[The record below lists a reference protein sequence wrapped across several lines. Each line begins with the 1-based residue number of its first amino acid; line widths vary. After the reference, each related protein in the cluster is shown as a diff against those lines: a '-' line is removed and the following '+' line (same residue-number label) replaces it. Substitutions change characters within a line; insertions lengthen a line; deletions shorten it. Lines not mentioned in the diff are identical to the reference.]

1 MRSGDALILPMNI
14 KDLHLSYCSNIHAGE
29 TWDATFQNLKIYIP
43 EVKSRL
49 GYKGKFG
56 IGLRLSKEASV
67 VLERPERLQEF
78 RDWLKQTNSY
88 VFTLNCFPYGGFH
101 RTKVKEQVH
110 APDWTTEA
118 RLAYTLRCFRILAQL
133 LPEGVEGGIS
143 TSPLSYR
150 HWFVSD
156 LEKNE
161 AFERATTHLIAV
173 VVELVRLQ
181 QETGKFLHLDI
192 EPEPDGLLENS
203 EELIRYFKEW
213 LLSVGKASLAKQ
225 LGITAKEAEK
235 LIKAHLQVCY
245 DVCHFAIGYEKPKEA
260 FKKLKQAGIGIG
272 KIQLSAALKLLI
284 PESPFERFSIG
295 KRLGEFADTTYLHQV
310 VGRTKEEG
318 LNSYPDLPQAL
329 AQLGS
334 TQDLEWRVHF
344 HVPIFL
350 ANYGTFQATQE
361 DIVEVLKL
369 VNANPSITNHLEVET
384 YTWEVLPQDTHL
396 TLGDAISRELAWVKE
411 QLQ

>member
-1 MRSGDALILPMNI
+1 MKI
-14 KDLHLSYCSNIHAGE
+14 KDIHLSYCSNIHAGE
-29 TWDATFQNLKIYIP
+29 SWDATFRNLKIYIP
-43 EVKSRL
+43 EVKKRL
-49 GYKGKFG
+49 AHKGPFG
-56 IGLRLSKEASV
+56 IGLRLSQEASV
-67 VLERPERLQEF
+67 VLERPEILQEF
-78 RDWLKQTNSY
+78 LDWLKQTNSY

-161 AFERATTHLIAV
+161 AFEKATTHLIAV
-173 VVELVRLQ
+173 AVELVRLQ

-213 LLSVGKASLAKQ
+213 LIPMGKTSLAKQ
-225 LGITAKEAEK
+225 LGVTEKEAEK

-260 FKKLKQAGIGIG
+260 FEKLKQAGIGIG

-318 LNSYPDLPQAL
+318 LNSYSDLPQAL
-329 AQLGS
+329 AQLRD

-369 VNANPSITNHLEVET
+369 VNANPSMTNHLEVET

>member
-1 MRSGDALILPMNI
+1 MNI

-78 RDWLKQTNSY
+78 QEWLKKTQAY
-88 VFTLNCFPYGGFH
+88 VYSLNCFPYGGFH

-173 VVELVRLQ
+173 VVELVRLH

-225 LGITAKEAEK
+225 LGTTQKEAEK
-235 LIKAHLQVCY
+235 LIKDHLQVCY

-310 VGRTKEEG
+310 VARTKEGG
-318 LNSYPDLPQAL
+318 LKSYPDLPQAL
-329 AQLGS
+329 AKLGD

-369 VNANPSITNHLEVET
+369 VNANPSITKHLEVET

>member
-29 TWDATFQNLKIYIP
+29 NWDATFQNLKIYIP

-78 RDWLKQTNSY
+78 QEWLKKTQAY
-88 VFTLNCFPYGGFH
+88 VYSLNCFPYGGFH

-173 VVELVRLQ
+173 VVELVRLH

-225 LGITAKEAEK
+225 LGTTQKEAGK
-235 LIKAHLQVCY
+235 LIKDHLQVCY

-310 VGRTKEEG
+310 VARTKEGG
-318 LNSYPDLPQAL
+318 LKSYPDLPQAL
-329 AQLGS
+329 AKLGD

-369 VNANPSITNHLEVET
+369 VNANPSITKHLEVET

>member
-118 RLAYTLRCFRILAQL
+118 RLAYTLRCFKILAQL

-235 LIKAHLQVCY
+235 LIKDHLQVCY

-284 PESPFERFSIG
+284 PVSPFERFSIG

-310 VGRTKEEG
+310 VARTKEGG
-318 LNSYPDLPQAL
+318 LKSYPDLPQAL
-329 AQLGS
+329 AKLGD

>member
-1 MRSGDALILPMNI
+1 MKI
-14 KDLHLSYCSNIHAGE
+14 KDIHLSYCSNIHAGE
-29 TWDATFQNLKIYIP
+29 SWDATFRNLKIYIP
-43 EVKSRL
+43 EVKKRL
-49 GYKGKFG
+49 AHEGAFG
-56 IGLRLSKEASV
+56 IGLRLSHEAAV
-67 VLERPERLQEF
+67 VLERPDRLQEF
-78 RDWLKQTNSY
+78 SDWLKQTNSY

-156 LEKNE
+156 LEKKE
-161 AFERATTHLIAV
+161 AFEKATTHLIAV
-173 VVELVRLQ
+173 AVELVRLQ

-213 LLSVGKASLAKQ
+213 LIPMGKTSLAKQ
-225 LGITAKEAEK
+225 LGIKATAAEQ

-318 LNSYPDLPQAL
+318 LISYPDLPQAL
-329 AQLGS
+329 AQLGN

>member
-1 MRSGDALILPMNI
+1 MKI
-14 KDLHLSYCSNIHAGE
+14 KDIHLSYCSNIHAGE
-29 TWDATFQNLKIYIP
+29 SWDATFRNLKIYIP
-43 EVKSRL
+43 EVKKRL
-49 GYKGKFG
+49 EHKGPFG
-56 IGLRLSKEASV
+56 IGLRLSQEASV
-67 VLERPERLQEF
+67 ELERPEILQEF
-78 RDWLKQTNSY
+78 RDWLKKSNAY
-88 VFTLNCFPYGGFH
+88 VYTLNCFPYGGFH

-118 RLAYTLRCFRILAQL
+118 RLAYTLRCFRILVQL
-133 LPEGVEGGIS
+133 LPEGVAGGIS

-150 HWFVSD
+150 HWFVTD

-161 AFERATTHLIAV
+161 ALEIATTHLIAV
-173 VVELVRLQ
+173 AVELVRLQ

-213 LLSVGKASLAKQ
+213 LIPRGKTSLAKQ
-225 LGITAKEAEK
+225 LVITATAAEK
-235 LIKAHLQVCY
+235 LMKAHLQVCY

-310 VGRTKEEG
+310 VGRTKEKG
-318 LNSYPDLPQAL
+318 LTSYPDLPQAL
-329 AQLGS
+329 AQLGD
-334 TQDLEWRVHF
+334 TQDLEWRIHF

-369 VNANPSITNHLEVET
+369 VNANPSITKHLEVET
-384 YTWEVLPQDTHL
+384 YTWEVLPLDTHL
-396 TLGDAISRELAWVKE
+396 TLGEAISRELVWVKE
-411 QLQ
+411 RLQ

>member
-1 MRSGDALILPMNI
+1 MKI
-14 KDLHLSYCSNIHAGE
+14 KDIHLSYCSNIHAGE
-29 TWDATFQNLKIYIP
+29 SWDATFRNLKIYIP
-43 EVKSRL
+43 EVKKRL
-49 GYKGKFG
+49 EHKGPFG
-56 IGLRLSKEASV
+56 IGLRLSQEAAV
-67 VLERPERLQEF
+67 VLERPDILQEF
-78 RDWLKQTNSY
+78 RDWLKQTNAY

-150 HWFVSD
+150 HWFASD
-156 LEKNE
+156 LEKKE
-161 AFERATTHLIAV
+161 AFEKATTHLIAV
-173 VVELVRLQ
+173 AVELVRLQ

-213 LLSVGKASLAKQ
+213 LIPMGKTSLAKQ
-225 LGITAKEAEK
+225 LGITATAAEQ

-318 LNSYPDLPQAL
+318 LISYPDLPQAL
-329 AQLGS
+329 AQLGN

>member
-1 MRSGDALILPMNI
+1 MNI

-29 TWDATFQNLKIYIP
+29 SWDATFRNLKIYIP
-43 EVKSRL
+43 EVKNRL

-56 IGLRLSKEASV
+56 IGLRLSQEASV
-67 VLERPERLQEF
+67 ALERPDRLQEF

-203 EELIRYFKEW
+203 DELIHYFKEW

-225 LGITAKEAEK
+225 LGTTQKEAGK
-235 LIKAHLQVCY
+235 LIKDHLQVCY

-310 VGRTKEEG
+310 VGRTKEGG
-318 LNSYPDLPQAL
+318 LKSYPDLPQAL
-329 AQLGS
+329 AKLGD

-369 VNANPSITNHLEVET
+369 VNANSSITKHLEVET
-384 YTWEVLPQDTHL
+384 YTWEVLPEDTHL

>member
-161 AFERATTHLIAV
+161 AFEKATTHLIAV

-213 LLSVGKASLAKQ
+213 LIPMGKTSLAKQ
-225 LGITAKEAEK
+225 LGITAKAAEQ

-318 LNSYPDLPQAL
+318 LISYPDLPQAL
-329 AQLGS
+329 AQLGN

>member
-203 EELIRYFKEW
+203 EELMRYFKEW
-213 LLSVGKASLAKQ
+213 LIPMGKTSLAKQ
-225 LGITAKEAEK
+225 LGIPAKDAEK

-318 LNSYPDLPQAL
+318 LISYPDLPQAL
-329 AQLGS
+329 AQLGN

>member
-1 MRSGDALILPMNI
+1 MKI
-14 KDLHLSYCSNIHAGE
+14 KDIHLSYCSNIHAGE
-29 TWDATFQNLKIYIP
+29 SWDATFRNLKIYIP
-43 EVKSRL
+43 EVKKRL
-49 GYKGKFG
+49 EHKGPFG
-56 IGLRLSKEASV
+56 IGLRLSQEAAV
-67 VLERPERLQEF
+67 VLERPDILQEF
-78 RDWLKQTNSY
+78 RDWLKQTNAY

-143 TSPLSYR
+143 TSSLSYR

-156 LEKNE
+156 LEKKE
-161 AFERATTHLIAV
+161 AFEKATTHLIAFA
-173 VVELVRLQ
+173 VELVRLQ

-213 LLSVGKASLAKQ
+213 LIPMGKTSLAKQ
-225 LGITAKEAEK
+225 LGITATAAEQ

-318 LNSYPDLPQAL
+318 LISYPDLPQAL
-329 AQLGS
+329 AQLGN

>member
-235 LIKAHLQVCY
+235 LIKDHLQVCY

-284 PESPFERFSIG
+284 PVSPFERFSIG

-310 VGRTKEEG
+310 VARTKEGG
-318 LNSYPDLPQAL
+318 LKSYPDLPQAL
-329 AQLGS
+329 AKLGD

>member
-1 MRSGDALILPMNI
+1 MRSGNALILPMNI

-78 RDWLKQTNSY
+78 QEWLKKTQAY
-88 VFTLNCFPYGGFH
+88 VYSLNCFPYGGFH

-173 VVELVRLQ
+173 VVELVRLH

-225 LGITAKEAEK
+225 LGTTQKEAGK
-235 LIKAHLQVCY
+235 LIKDHLQVCY

-310 VGRTKEEG
+310 VARTKEGG
-318 LNSYPDLPQAL
+318 LKSYPDLPQAL
-329 AQLGS
+329 AKLGD

-369 VNANPSITNHLEVET
+369 VNANPSITKHLEVET

>member
-1 MRSGDALILPMNI
+1 MNI
-14 KDLHLSYCSNIHAGE
+14 TNLHLSYCSNIHAGE

-43 EVKSRL
+43 EVKKRL
-49 GYKGKFG
+49 ALKGAFG
-56 IGLRLSKEASV
+56 IGLRLSHEAAL
-67 VLERPERLQEF
+67 VLERPDRLQEF
-78 RDWLKQTNSY
+78 RDWLKKSNTY

-110 APDWTTEA
+110 APDWTTED
-118 RLAYTLRCFRILAQL
+118 RLEYTIRSFRILAEL

-143 TSPLSYR
+143 TSPLTYR
-150 HWFVSD
+150 HWFPTD
-156 LEKNE
+156 LEKKE
-161 AFERATTHLIAV
+161 AFEKATNHLIAV
-173 VVELVRLQ
+173 VEELVKLQ

-213 LLSVGKASLAKQ
+213 LLPVGKVSLAKQ
-225 LGITAKEAEK
+225 LGTTEKAAEK
-235 LIKAHLQVCY
+235 LIKDHLQVCY

-284 PESPFERFSIG
+284 PESPYERFSIG
-295 KRLGEFADTTYLHQV
+295 KRLAEFADTTYLHQV
-310 VGRTKEEG
+310 VGSTKSGG

-329 AQLGS
+329 TQLGE

-350 ANYGTFQATQE
+350 ENYGTFQSTQE

-369 VNANPSITNHLEVET
+369 VHADPSITKHLEVET
-384 YTWEVLPQDTHL
+384 YTWEVLPEDTHL
-396 TLGDAISRELAWVKE
+396 TLGEAISRELAWVRE

>member
-235 LIKAHLQVCY
+235 LIKDHLQVCY
-245 DVCHFAIGYEKPKEA
+245 DVCHFAIGHEKPKEA

-284 PESPFERFSIG
+284 PVSPFERFSIG

-310 VGRTKEEG
+310 VARTKEGG
-318 LNSYPDLPQAL
+318 LKSYPDLPQAL
-329 AQLGS
+329 AKLGD

-350 ANYGTFQATQE
+350 ATYGTFQATQE

-369 VNANPSITNHLEVET
+369 VNADPSITKHLEVET

>member
-1 MRSGDALILPMNI
+1 MNI

-43 EVKSRL
+43 EVKKRL
-49 GYKGKFG
+49 AHKGAFG
-56 IGLRLSKEASV
+56 IGLRLSQEASL
-67 VLERPERLQEF
+67 VLERSDRLQEF
-78 RDWLKQTNSY
+78 RDWLKKSNSY
-88 VFTLNCFPYGGFH
+88 VYTLNCFPYGGFH

-118 RLAYTLRCFRILAQL
+118 RLDYTISSFRILAQL

-143 TSPLSYR
+143 TSPLTYR
-150 HWFVSD
+150 HWFATD
-156 LEKNE
+156 LEKKE
-161 AFERATTHLIAV
+161 AFEKATTHLIAV
-173 VVELVRLQ
+173 VEELVKLK
-181 QETGKFLHLDI
+181 QETGKFLHLDL

-203 EELIRYFKEW
+203 EELIQYFKEW
-213 LLSVGKASLAKQ
+213 LLPVGKVSLAKQ
-225 LGITAKEAEK
+225 LGTTEKAAEK
-235 LIKAHLQVCY
+235 LIKDHLQVCY

-272 KIQLSAALKLLI
+272 KIQLSAALKLLL
-284 PESPFERFSIG
+284 PESPYERFSIG
-295 KRLGEFADTTYLHQV
+295 KRLAEFADTTYLHQV
-310 VGRTKEEG
+310 VGSTKSGG

-329 AQLGS
+329 TQLGE

-350 ANYGTFQATQE
+350 ENYGTFQSTQE

-369 VNANPSITNHLEVET
+369 VHADPSITKHLEVET
-384 YTWEVLPQDTHL
+384 YTWEVLPEDTHL
-396 TLGDAISRELAWVKE
+396 TLGEAISRELAWVRE

>member
-1 MRSGDALILPMNI
+1 MNI
-14 KDLHLSYCSNIHAGE
+14 TNLHLSYCSNIHAGE

-43 EVKSRL
+43 EVKKRL
-49 GYKGKFG
+49 ALKGAFG
-56 IGLRLSKEASV
+56 IGLRLSHEAAL
-67 VLERPERLQEF
+67 VLERPDRLQEF
-78 RDWLKQTNSY
+78 RDWLKKSNTY

-110 APDWTTEA
+110 APDWTTED
-118 RLAYTLRCFRILAQL
+118 RLEYTIRSFRILAEL

-143 TSPLSYR
+143 TSPLTYR
-150 HWFVSD
+150 HWFPTD
-156 LEKNE
+156 LEKKE
-161 AFERATTHLIAV
+161 AFEKATNHLIAV
-173 VVELVRLQ
+173 VEELVKLQ

-213 LLSVGKASLAKQ
+213 LLPVGKVSLAKQ
-225 LGITAKEAEK
+225 LGTTEKAAEK
-235 LIKAHLQVCY
+235 LIKDHLQVCY

-310 VGRTKEEG
+310 VGSTKSGG

-329 AQLGS
+329 TQLGE

-350 ANYGTFQATQE
+350 ENYGTFQSTQE

-369 VNANPSITNHLEVET
+369 VHADPSITKHLEVET
-384 YTWEVLPQDTHL
+384 YTWEVLPEDTHL
-396 TLGDAISRELAWVKE
+396 TLGEAISRELAWVRE

>member
-1 MRSGDALILPMNI
+1 MKI
-14 KDLHLSYCSNIHAGE
+14 KDIHLSYCSNIHAGE
-29 TWDATFQNLKIYIP
+29 SWDATFRNLKIYIP
-43 EVKSRL
+43 EVKKRL
-49 GYKGKFG
+49 AHEGAFG
-56 IGLRLSKEASV
+56 IGLRLSHEASS

-78 RDWLKQTNSY
+78 QDWLKKSNAY
-88 VFTLNCFPYGGFH
+88 VYTLNCFPYGGFH

-143 TSPLSYR
+143 TSPLTYR

-161 AFERATTHLIAV
+161 AFEKATTHLIAV
-173 VVELVRLQ
+173 AVELVRLQ

-213 LLSVGKASLAKQ
+213 LIPMGKTSLAKQ
-225 LGITAKEAEK
+225 LGITAKDAEK

-318 LNSYPDLPQAL
+318 LISYPDLPQAL
-329 AQLGS
+329 AQLGN

-369 VNANPSITNHLEVET
+369 VNENPSITNHLEVET

>member
-1 MRSGDALILPMNI
+1 MKI
-14 KDLHLSYCSNIHAGE
+14 KDIHLSYCSNIHAGE
-29 TWDATFQNLKIYIP
+29 SWDATFRNLKIYIP
-43 EVKSRL
+43 EVKKRL
-49 GYKGKFG
+49 EHKGPFG
-56 IGLRLSKEASV
+56 IGLRLSQEASV
-67 VLERPERLQEF
+67 ELERPEILQEF
-78 RDWLKQTNSY
+78 RDWLKKSNAY
-88 VFTLNCFPYGGFH
+88 VYTLNCFPYGGFH

-118 RLAYTLRCFRILAQL
+118 RLAYTLRCFRILVQL
-133 LPEGVEGGIS
+133 LPEGVAGGIS

-150 HWFVSD
+150 HWFVTD

-161 AFERATTHLIAV
+161 ALEIATTHLIAV
-173 VVELVRLQ
+173 AVELVRLQ

-213 LLSVGKASLAKQ
+213 LIPRGKTSLAKQ
-225 LGITAKEAEK
+225 LVITATAAEK
-235 LIKAHLQVCY
+235 LMKAHLQVCY

-295 KRLGEFADTTYLHQV
+295 KRLGDFVDTTYLHQV
-310 VGRTKEEG
+310 VGRTKEKG
-318 LNSYPDLPQAL
+318 LTSYPDLPQAL
-329 AQLGS
+329 AQLGD
-334 TQDLEWRVHF
+334 TQDLEWRIHF

-369 VNANPSITNHLEVET
+369 VNANPSITKHLEVET
-384 YTWEVLPQDTHL
+384 YTWEVLPLDTHL
-396 TLGDAISRELAWVKE
+396 TLGEAISRELVWVKE
-411 QLQ
+411 RLQ